1 MYGNPRKEVRL
12 MRLRISRPFLVGQ
25 MNVSLFSN
33 LIVKVWE
40 GFILKINCQKPK
52 SLGMHIFKMFH

>member
-1 MYGNPRKEVRL
+1 

-25 MNVSLFSN
+25 MNVSLFSS

-40 GFILKINCQKPK
+40 RFIFKINCQKPK
-52 SLGMHIFKMFH
+52 SLGMHIF

>member
-1 MYGNPRKEVRL
+1 MK
-12 MRLRISRPFLVGQ
+12 LRISRPFLVGQ

-40 GFILKINCQKPK
+40 RFIFKINCQKPK